1 MSEAKIFAACLAT
14 AGALGI
20 GLVIAAWTVEPQA
33 QLGLVELPDHVTRL
47 AFGVDAEE
55 LYPKPAPDFER
66 LELDTA
72 GPFLPLKVRVNAE
85 DLAFL
90 GLGDMAVS
98 TYVVER
104 YVSQLSVC
112 YTAEELGQVDQLQI
126 DLSGGRA
133 QARHPDPEREACLA
147 SLIKPWPWPDD
158 LSGSLTLRLRVGAS
172 I

>member
-1 MSEAKIFAACLAT
+1 MSEAKIFAACLAS

-20 GLVIAAWTVEPQA
+20 GLVIAAWSAEPDP
-33 QLGLVELPDHVTRL
+33 QLGLVQLPDHVTRL
-47 AFGVDAEE
+47 AFGVDAQR
-55 LYPKPAPDFER
+55 LDPDFEVQ
-66 LELDTA
+66 DTA
-72 GPFLPLKVRVNAE
+72 APLRVRVTAE

-90 GLGDMAVS
+90 GLGDLAVS

-104 YVSQLSVC
+104 YVPQLSVC
-112 YTAEELGQVDQLQI
+112 YSAEELGELDQIQI

-158 LSGSLTLRLRVGAS
+158 LSGSLTLSLRVGAS

>member
-1 MSEAKIFAACLAT
+1 MSQAKIFAACLIS

-20 GLVIAAWTVEPQA
+20 GLVIAAWSAEPDP

-47 AFGVDAEE
+47 AFGVDAQR
-55 LYPKPAPDFER
+55 LDPDFEPQ
-66 LELDTA
+66 DTA
-72 GPFLPLKVRVNAE
+72 GPGPPLRVRVTAE

-90 GLGDMAVS
+90 GLGDLAVS

-104 YVSQLSVC
+104 YVPQLSVC
-112 YTAEELGQVDQLQI
+112 YGAEDLGEVDQVQI

-133 QARHPDPEREACLA
+133 QARHADPEREACLA
-147 SLIKPWPWPDD
+147 GLIKPWPWPDD
-158 LSGSLTLRLRVGAS
+158 LSGSLTLSLRVGAS

>member
-1 MSEAKIFAACLAT
+1 VSETKIFAACLAS

-20 GLVIAAWTVEPQA
+20 GLVIAAWSVEPQA
-33 QLGLVELPDHVTRL
+33 QLGLVQLPDHVTRL
-47 AFGVDAEE
+47 AFGVDAQR
-55 LYPKPAPDFER
+55 LDPDFEVQ
-66 LELDTA
+66 DTA
-72 GPFLPLKVRVNAE
+72 LPGPPLQVRVTAE

-104 YVSQLSVC
+104 YVPQLSVC
-112 YTAEELGQVDQLQI
+112 YGGEDLGQVDQVQI
-126 DLSGGRA
+126 DLSGGHA

-158 LSGSLTLRLRVGAS
+158 LSGSLTLSLRVGAS